1 MFKANNKEAR
11 TTPMTIKM
19 IEMIKNLFSL
29 VKVSSKNLFLVI
41 LQKKLFKKLLPP
53 FSSVSILDFEQ
64 VNVSWEA

>member
-29 VKVSSKNLFLVI
+29 VKVSSKNLLLVI
-41 LQKKLFKKLLPP
+41 LQKKLFKK
-53 FSSVSILDFEQ
+53 
-64 VNVSWEA
+64 